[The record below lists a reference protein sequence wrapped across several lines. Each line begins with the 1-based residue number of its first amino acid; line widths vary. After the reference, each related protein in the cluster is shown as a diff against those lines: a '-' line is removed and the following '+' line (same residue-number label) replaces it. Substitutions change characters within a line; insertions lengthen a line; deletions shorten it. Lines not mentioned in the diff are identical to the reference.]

1 MSYIT
6 RCIMCCVIMFCRCF
20 IGEGKQPDMAGQNSI
35 RGDEQATPIWDN
47 KHGCL
52 FTIYRWSINILTMY
66 QSTYCRY
73 IQYIQLDFI
82 SEIFCFIFIG
92 VMLRKCVRIRLR
104 EQDVSRV
111 DLIERLGH
119 LPVYSV
125 LYTAAHTLFL
135 QPINMSRPLNCH
147 K

>member
-1 MSYIT
+1 
-6 RCIMCCVIMFCRCF
+6 
-20 IGEGKQPDMAGQNSI
+20 
-35 RGDEQATPIWDN
+35 
-47 KHGCL
+47 
-52 FTIYRWSINILTMY
+52 MY

-125 LYTAAHTLFL
+125 LYTAALTLFL